1 MRVPS
6 RFASTVSKPKAARNW
21 TLETDT
27 LRDSVGKHM
36 AWTDISNKAFPYP
49 HSRPL
54 TNKLAQQALNY
65 ITAIVRRYPFQLRY
79 SMAMP
84 LWERFC
90 ETWCDTGDE
99 KKSLLSI

>member
-1 MRVPS
+1 
-6 RFASTVSKPKAARNW
+6 
-21 TLETDT
+21 
-27 LRDSVGKHM
+27 M

-54 TNKLAQQALNY
+54 PVKTAQQALHY
-65 ITAIVRRYPFQLRY
+65 IAAIVRKYPFQLRY

-84 LWERFC
+84 LWDRFC
-90 ETWCDTGDE
+90 EAWCDTGDE